1 MRIVITEF
9 MSLDGVVQAPGG
21 PDEDTDGGFA
31 HGGWSHPFFDPE
43 VVGGAFDDAL
53 TKAEALLFG
62 RRTWQTMAAAWPERA
77 GDPFADRM
85 NAIPKY
91 VVSATLGDDELTW
104 DNTTRI
110 PGDEAVA
117 RIRELHETDGGDL
130 LVMGS
135 PTLVRTLL
143 REGLVDELRLM
154 IEPVILG
161 GGKTIF
167 PDDGAQRT
175 LELVS
180 TVTSGTG
187 VRCAPTGRSPR
198 GKSGR
203 RARSLPNQAAPA
215 RGGSRRRGPRWA
227 RWPRSGRSAVGSAA
241 ARR

>member
-1 MRIVITEF
+1 MITSRETWRCDERPVSPIAGSSGRDESGTPRWSPSPYPPERGRGASPMRIVITEF

-21 PDEDTDGGFA
+21 P
-31 HGGWSHPFFDPE
+31 
-43 VVGGAFDDAL
+43 
-53 TKAEALLFG
+53 EALLFG

-91 VVSATLGDDELTW
+91 VVSKTLGDDHLTW
-104 DNTTRI
+104 NNTTRI

-117 RIRELHETDGGDL
+117 RIRTLHETDGGDL
-130 LVMGS
+130 SVMGS

-167 PDDGAQRT
+167 PGDGALHT

-180 TVTSGTG
+180 TVTSGT
-187 VRCAPTGRSPR
+187 
-198 GKSGR
+198 
-203 RARSLPNQAAPA
+203 
-215 RGGSRRRGPRWA
+215 
-227 RWPRSGRSAVGSAA
+227 
-241 ARR
+241 

>member
-1 MRIVITEF
+1 MRRWAAAAEVFRGSPVRIVIVEF

-31 HGGWSHPFFDPE
+31 HGGWSQPFFDE
-43 VVGGAFDDAL
+43 VVGGAFDEAM
-53 TKAEALLFG
+53 TGAAALLFG

-77 GDPFADRM
+77 GDPFADQM

-104 DNTTRI
+104 NNTTRI

-117 RIRELHETDGGDL
+117 RIRELHETEGGDM

-143 REGLVDELRLM
+143 SEGLVDELRLN

-167 PDDGAQRT
+167 PDDGALHT
-175 LELVS
+175 LEPVS

-187 VRCAPTGRSPR
+187 VQVCTYRPVAEG
-198 GKSGR
+198 
-203 RARSLPNQAAPA
+203 
-215 RGGSRRRGPRWA
+215 
-227 RWPRSGRSAVGSAA
+227 
-241 ARR
+241 

>member
-1 MRIVITEF
+1 MRIVIMEF

-31 HGGWSHPFFDPE
+31 HGGWSHRFFDPE
-43 VVGGAFDDAL
+43 VMGGAFDDAL
-53 TKAEALLFG
+53 TETEALLFG

-91 VVSATLGDDELTW
+91 VVPGTLGDDALTW
-104 DNTTRI
+104 NNTTRI
-110 PGDEAVA
+110 AGDEAVA
-117 RIRELHETDGGDL
+117 RIRQLRETDGGNL
-130 LVMGS
+130 VVMGS

-154 IEPVILG
+154 IEPVLLG

-167 PDDGAQRT
+167 PDDGTLRT

-180 TVTSGTG
+180 AVTSGTG
-187 VRCAPTGRSPR
+187 VHVCTYRPVAEG
-198 GKSGR
+198 
-203 RARSLPNQAAPA
+203 
-215 RGGSRRRGPRWA
+215 
-227 RWPRSGRSAVGSAA
+227 
-241 ARR
+241 

>member
-1 MRIVITEF
+1 MRIVVSEF

-21 PDEDTDGGFA
+21 PEEDTDGGFA

-43 VVGGAFDDAL
+43 VVGGAFADAL

-85 NAIPKY
+85 NALPKY
-91 VVSATLGDDELTW
+91 VVSRTLSDEDLTW

-110 PGDEAVA
+110 PGGEAVS
-117 RIRELHETDGGDL
+117 RIRQLREAEGGDL

-135 PTLVRTLL
+135 PSLVRALV

-154 IEPVILG
+154 IMPVLLG
-161 GGKTIF
+161 GGKSIF
-167 PDDGAQRT
+167 PGDGAQRT

-180 TVTSGTG
+180 TVTSGAG
-187 VRCAPTGRSPR
+187 VQVCTYRPVA
-198 GKSGR
+198 GKEKE
-203 RARSLPNQAAPA
+203 
-215 RGGSRRRGPRWA
+215 
-227 RWPRSGRSAVGSAA
+227 
-241 ARR
+241 

>member
-1 MRIVITEF
+1 MRIVVIEF
-9 MSLDGVVQAPGG
+9 MSLDGVAQAPGG

-31 HGGWSHPFFDPE
+31 HGGWSHPFFDP
-43 VVGGAFDDAL
+43 VVGGGFANAMTATD
-53 TKAEALLFG
+53 ALLFG

-77 GDPFADRM
+77 GDPFADQM
-85 NAIPKY
+85 NAIPKF

-104 DNTTRI
+104 NNTTRI
-110 PGDEAVA
+110 AGDSAVA

-167 PDDGAQRT
+167 PDDGVLRA
-175 LELVS
+175 LELIS
-180 TVTSGTG
+180 TVTSATG
-187 VRCAPTGRSPR
+187 VHVCSYKPVS
-198 GKSGR
+198 
-203 RARSLPNQAAPA
+203 
-215 RGGSRRRGPRWA
+215 
-227 RWPRSGRSAVGSAA
+227 VG
-241 ARR
+241 

>member
-1 MRIVITEF
+1 MRIVIAEF

-43 VVGGAFDDAL
+43 VMGDAFDDAL
-53 TKAEALLFG
+53 TKADALLFG

-91 VVSATLGDDELTW
+91 VVSATLRDDELTW
-104 DNTTRI
+104 ENTTRI
-110 PGDEAVA
+110 PGDQAVV
-117 RIRELHETDGGDL
+117 RIRDLRETDGGDL

-135 PTLVRTLL
+135 ATLVRTLL

-167 PDDGAQRT
+167 PDDGVLRT

-187 VRCAPTGRSPR
+187 VHVCTYRPVAER
-198 GKSGR
+198 
-203 RARSLPNQAAPA
+203 
-215 RGGSRRRGPRWA
+215 
-227 RWPRSGRSAVGSAA
+227 
-241 ARR
+241 